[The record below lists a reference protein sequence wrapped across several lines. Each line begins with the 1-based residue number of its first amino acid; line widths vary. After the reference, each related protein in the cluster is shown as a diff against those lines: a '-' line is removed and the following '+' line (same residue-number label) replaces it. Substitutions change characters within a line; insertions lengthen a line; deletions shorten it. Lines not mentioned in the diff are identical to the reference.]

1 MLIFYRYNAVN
12 VINRE
17 NHIIL
22 GGLSVRN
29 LKTASKIAIL
39 VVMLLVFLCII
50 AGVGYNANKSLF
62 RNLESVYK
70 EDSLAEYWLSRLRLD
85 LRFIEIVGLRNMQ
98 ETDLKLQQ
106 ALVGQANERFRNIE
120 DDIKEYLNTRQD
132 AKKKAMWD
140 RLEPMRMELARTLR
154 QVVDLGAA
162 NENEKAHIL
171 YKDQAVPLALNYFD
185 GMTELANYLRERSE
199 KLMSESEQSA
209 ARGSMMILIALLS
222 ATLLGTIASVLIVRS
237 ITVPLRNL
245 QGSVDHFARGNLT
258 IHFDTQGR
266 DELALMGGA
275 LEKMRES
282 LLSVISLVKSA
293 SDNIMQTASDLSAS
307 AEESSATV
315 DEFNGSISRMT
326 GDMDDLSGLGEQI
339 NASVEEVSA
348 GASATAQQGTEIAH
362 QVDGAMRDGDSGAEA
377 VQKAAVS
384 ISEVAKN
391 AEEAVVVVGKLS
403 DQARE
408 IQSFV
413 SQIGGIAS
421 QTNLL
426 ALNAAIEA
434 ARAGEAGRGFAVVAE
449 EVRKLAEE
457 SNVAATNIE
466 RLAKLITES
475 LGNVLTSSVSN
486 SDGAQQAR
494 ELAIHTQDAIKKMIS
509 VLGNINNGTQ
519 DLAAVSEEQAASSS
533 EIANTVQD
541 MAGKIASAA
550 EMSENLGSSATEIA
564 AASLMVANGAI
575 QLTELAHN
583 LNQQIAFFDIGDGPT
598 AAPKKLPALR
608 GRNS

>member
-1 MLIFYRYNAVN
+1 M
-12 VINRE
+12 
-17 NHIIL
+17 
-22 GGLSVRN
+22 RN
-29 LKTASKIAIL
+29 LKTASKITIL
-39 VVMLLVFLCII
+39 VAILLVFLCAI
-50 AGVGYNANKSLF
+50 AGIGYNANSRLF
-62 RNLESVYK
+62 ENLETVYK
-70 EDSLAEYWLSRLRLD
+70 KNALGEYWISQIRLNV
-85 LRFIEIVGLRNMQ
+85 RFIEVAALRNML
-98 ETDLKLQQ
+98 ETDGPLQQ
-106 ALVGQANERFRNIE
+106 QLVEEAKRRFDLIDE
-120 DDIKEYLNTRQD
+120 DLKAYLATNPTEEEKNMQ
-132 AKKKAMWD
+132 KPLTVM
-140 RLEPMRMELARTLR
+140 RLEMSRLLR
-154 QVVDLGAA
+154 QVLDLGAT
-162 NENEKAHIL
+162 NENEKAFAI
-171 YKDQAVPLALNYFD
+171 YREQLAPVATAYFEGLD
-185 GMTELANYLRERSE
+185 KFTDFLREQSE
-199 KLMSESEQSA
+199 RTMADAEA
-209 ARGSMMILIALLS
+209 NARRGSMLILISLLM
-222 ATLLGTIASVLIVRS
+222 ATLLGIVTSILIVRS
-237 ITVPLRNL
+237 ITVPLKNL
-245 QGSVDHFARGNLT
+245 NETVGEFAHGKLT
-258 IHFDTQGR
+258 VHFDTHGK
-266 DELALMGGA
+266 DEIALMGGA

-533 EIANTVQD
+533 EIANTV
-541 MAGKIASAA
+541 
-550 EMSENLGSSATEIA
+550 
-564 AASLMVANGAI
+564 
-575 QLTELAHN
+575 
-583 LNQQIAFFDIGDGPT
+583 
-598 AAPKKLPALR
+598 
-608 GRNS
+608 